1 MTSIRFVGKVD
12 LVEDAISQIR
22 TIVLEHLSN
31 IDSIASKS
39 KQVTIIADRFFE
51 SDSRFQELSK
61 IEKVLIIYYKSS
73 GEPTTDY
80 VDSLKKDIV
89 DCGYTDSIIIGVGGG
104 SVMDTAKAV
113 SNLLTNPGSAKDYQ
127 GWDLVINP
135 PAYKIG
141 IPTLFGTGA
150 ETSRTCV
157 LLDVSRNLKLGMNS
171 NFSMF
176 DHLIIDPKLSDSAP
190 IDTQIF
196 TAMDGFFHAMEILCG
211 QNRNQFSDEFAKTS
225 LSLAKE
231 GLLSGVIN
239 APKIALSSFFG
250 GLALANGIVGL
261 VHPFSAALSVVYGI
275 SHGRANCMAM
285 YALAGYYPEHQ
296 ADFYTVLKLY
306 KLEDK
311 LLFEG
316 EIAPNDLDQLYEAT
330 IIHSK
335 PLTNHLGANWE
346 AELTRVRVIELFT
359 KILRR

>member
-1 MTSIRFVGKVD
+1 M
-12 LVEDAISQIR
+12 SQ
-22 TIVLEHLSN
+22 
-31 IDSIASKS
+31 S
-39 KQVTIIADRFFE
+39 KQVVIVADGFFE
-51 SDSRFQELSK
+51 SDSRFQALSK

-80 VDSLKKDIV
+80 VDSLMKHIL
-89 DCGYTDSIIIGVGGG
+89 DCGYRESIIIGIGGG

-176 DHLIIDPKLSDSAP
+176 DHLIIDSKLSQSAP
-190 IDTQIF
+190 IDIQIF

-225 LSLAKE
+225 LTLAKA
-231 GLLSGVIN
+231 GLLSGVID

-275 SHGRANCMAM
+275 PHGRANCMAM
-285 YALAGYYPEHQ
+285 YALAHYYPEHQ
-296 ADFYTVLKLY
+296 EDFYSILRLY

-311 LLFEG
+311 LLFRG
-316 EIAPNDLDQLYEAT
+316 EIAPNDLEQLYEAT